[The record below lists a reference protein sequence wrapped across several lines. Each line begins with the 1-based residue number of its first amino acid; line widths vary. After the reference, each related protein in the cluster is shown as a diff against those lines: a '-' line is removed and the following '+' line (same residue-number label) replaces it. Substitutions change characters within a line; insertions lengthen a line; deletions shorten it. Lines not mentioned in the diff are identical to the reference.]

1 MRRQT
6 SVFLFLFI
14 ICAHDTTPIPESD
27 VEVFQNKT
35 ADPID
40 GKSGKLCI
48 RGGGFGMYRR
58 PAFGSGYGRRLG
70 AGAGYMQNGGGQ
82 SVPLVLVINTGSG
95 SASTATTAAA
105 TAAAQ
110 RRRSLRLRKDNQYK
124 EAESQLRDFLKS

>member
-1 MRRQT
+1 MNIQT

-14 ICAHDTTPIPESD
+14 LCSHESAPVTESD
-27 VEVFQNKT
+27 VDVFQNKT
-35 ADPID
+35 SDPTD
-40 GKSGKLCI
+40 GKSAKLCG
-48 RGGGFGMYRR
+48 GGGFGMYRR
-58 PAFGSGYGRRLG
+58 SAFGAGYGRRLG
-70 AGAGYMQNGGGQ
+70 AGAYRQNTGGGQ

-110 RRRSLRLRKDNQYK
+110 RRMSQRLRKQNRYK